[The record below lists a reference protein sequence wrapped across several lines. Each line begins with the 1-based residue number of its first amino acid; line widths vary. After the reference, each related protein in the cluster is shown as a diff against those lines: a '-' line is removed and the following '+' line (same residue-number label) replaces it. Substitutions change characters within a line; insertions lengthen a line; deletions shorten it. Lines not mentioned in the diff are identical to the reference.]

1 MKASCLCGGV
11 EFRIDGDFEY
21 AGYCHCS
28 ECQKFSGSANS
39 AFGGLKKKQLTV
51 VKGKRLMRY
60 YTKYPGSHIAF
71 CSQCG
76 SSLLNEKID
85 WDTTN
90 IRLGLLD
97 DATTKEPSFHVYVA
111 SKAPWHHWQD
121 ELPKYDELPV

>member
-1 MKASCLCGGV
+1 MRASCLCGQV
-11 EFRIDGDFEY
+11 VINIEGDFDY

-39 AFGGLKKKQLTV
+39 EFGGVKKDKV
-51 VKGKRLMRY
+51 SISGKEQISF
-60 YTKYPGSHIAF
+60 YTKCPGSHVAF

-76 SSLLNEKID
+76 SCLYNEKIA

-97 DATTKEPSFHVYVA
+97 DTTEVVPSFHVYVA
-111 SKAPWHHWQD
+111 SKAPWHHWAD
-121 ELPKYDELPV
+121 ELIKYDELPV